1 VLFGLSL
8 FALACATSTPPPATP
23 KVEPAPAPPPPT
35 PAAPQRAPAPATTAQ
50 PVTDSYHGVAV
61 ADPYRWLEDDKSQ
74 AVQAWTEAQN
84 AFTRAQLD
92 ALPDRAA
99 IAHRVDA
106 LLRAPLPSYPGL
118 RIAGGQ
124 WFVLID
130 QPPKQQRFLVVTRAG
145 GGPSDTR
152 VVLDPNALDASG
164 KTTIDWFE
172 PSADGKRV
180 AVSLSRAGTE
190 SGDLH
195 LIDVAKAKLIEVI
208 PRVNGG
214 TAGGHAAWTPDGRG
228 IYYTRYPREG
238 ERPAEDLHF
247 FQQLYF
253 HKLGTDSAKDRYE
266 LGQDF
271 PRIAEIRVYTEPRG
285 RVLVSMQKGDGGEFE
300 HHLRDKSGKWRPVA
314 RYEDKVVQVAF
325 GPKGPLYAISRK
337 RSPRGELIEI
347 DDKSLDLNLAK
358 LVHAPNDATLVAG
371 FWDPR
376 TLAFGEK
383 HWYGTFQ
390 LGGPSE
396 VRAFDYEGKQVPFA
410 APLSVASVRGLMVDG
425 KGGVVLRTQ
434 SFIEPAAW
442 YRFDE
447 KHGTTAKTRFADN
460 AAIDLSGFTVVRE
473 LAKSKDGTEVPL
485 SILMPKGIAL
495 DGSHA
500 CVATGY
506 GGYGISLEP
515 RFDPELGLWLEQGV
529 IYAVANL
536 RGGGEHGE
544 AWHLSG
550 NLTKKQ
556 NVFDD
561 FAAVLQHL
569 IARGYTRSE
578 RLGIIGGSN
587 GGLLM
592 GATVVQNPSLVRAAV
607 SFVGIYDSLR
617 SELSPNGEFNV
628 TEFGTVKDK
637 AQFDALYA
645 YSPYH
650 HVVDGTH
657 YPSVLLLT
665 GENDPRVDPWHSRK
679 MTARMQAANAGP
691 SPILLRTS
699 ADAGHGGGSDLDH
712 IVAETTDF
720 VAFMLDALGVRVQG
734 G

>member
-1 VLFGLSL
+1 LLSL
-8 FALACATSTPPPATP
+8 SALGCASSPPPTVEP
-23 KVEPAPAPPPPT
+23 KVERTHIEPAPAST
-35 PAAPQRAPAPATTAQ
+35 ASHNAPATEART
-50 PVTDSYHGVAV
+50 VTDSYHGVSV
-61 ADPYRWLEDDKSQ
+61 ADPYRWLEDSGSQ
-74 AVQAWTEAQN
+74 AVRAWTEAQN
-84 AFTRAQLD
+84 AFTREKLD

-99 IAHRVDA
+99 IAQRVDS
-106 LLRAPLPSYPGL
+106 LMRAPMASYPGL
-118 RIAGGQ
+118 RVAGGQ
-124 WFVLID
+124 WFVLVD
-130 QPPKQQRFLVVTRAG
+130 QPPKQQRFLAVAPAG
-145 GGPSDTR
+145 ASPSEAR
-152 VVLDPNALDASG
+152 VVIDPNVLDATG
-164 KTTIDWFE
+164 KTTIDWYE

-195 LIDVAKAKLIEVI
+195 LIDVASAKVTEVI

-214 TAGGHAAWTPDGRG
+214 TAGGHAAWSVDGKG
-228 IYYTRYPREG
+228 IYYTRYPRAG
-238 ERPAEDLHF
+238 ERPAPDLDF
-247 FQQLYF
+247 YQQLYF
-253 HKLGTDSAKDRYE
+253 HAFGTDSATDRYE
-266 LGQDF
+266 LGKDF
-271 PRIAEIRVYTEPRG
+271 PRIAEIRVYSEPRG

-300 HHLRDKSGKWRPVA
+300 HHLRAKNGSWRRVA
-314 RYEDKVVQVAF
+314 TYEDKLVQVAF
-325 GPKGPLYAISRK
+325 GPRDALYAISRK

-347 DDKSLDLNLAK
+347 DEKTLDLAK
-358 LVHAPNDATLVAG
+358 VKSVHAPETASMISG

-376 TLAFGEK
+376 ALSLGDK
-383 HWYGTFQ
+383 RWYGTFQ

-396 VRAFDYEGKQVPFA
+396 VRAFDYAGKAVQFR
-410 APLSVASVRGLMVDG
+410 APLPVASVRGLTPDG
-425 KGGVVLRTQ
+425 KSGLLLKAQ
-434 SFIEPAAW
+434 SFIDPAAW

-447 KHGTTAKTRFADN
+447 ASGETQKTRFADSSP
-460 AAIDLSGFTVVRE
+460 IDFSGYDVQRE
-473 LAKSKDGTEVPL
+473 MATSKDGTQVPL
-485 SILMPKGIAL
+485 TILMPKGLAL

-500 CVATGY
+500 CVVTGY
-506 GGYGISLEP
+506 GGYGINLEP
-515 RFDPELGLWLEQGV
+515 RFDPEIGLWLEQGV
-529 IYAVANL
+529 IYVVANL

-544 AWHLSG
+544 EWHLQG

-561 FAAVLQHL
+561 FAAVLKHL

-592 GATVVQNPSLVRAAV
+592 GATVVQNPGLVRAAV

-637 AQFDALYA
+637 AQFEALHA

-650 HVVDGTH
+650 RVVDGTR
-657 YPSVLLLT
+657 YPSVLFLT

-712 IVAETTDF
+712 IISETTDF
-720 VAFMLDALGVRVQG
+720 VAFMLDALSVRVRAR
-734 G
+734 